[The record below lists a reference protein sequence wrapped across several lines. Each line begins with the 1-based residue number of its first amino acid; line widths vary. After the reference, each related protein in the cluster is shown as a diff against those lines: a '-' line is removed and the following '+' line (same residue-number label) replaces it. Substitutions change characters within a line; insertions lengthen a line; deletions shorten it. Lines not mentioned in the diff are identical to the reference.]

1 MKTQEKNVAV
11 AAGKG
16 AGTTGKGAQ
25 RLKPERVQDGLAA
38 RRTIERLKVKE
49 RLDGLPG
56 WELSPN
62 LREIRRVRRFG
73 DPQGT
78 AAYAA
83 FAVQL
88 AAARRQPLAIVVAAG
103 QLALTLHARPNPP
116 LSGLLL
122 DLAAELG

>member
-1 MKTQEKNVAV
+1 MKTQEKSVTV
-11 AAGKG
+11 V
-16 AGTTGKGAQ
+16 TPQ

-38 RRTIERLKVKE
+38 RRTIEHLKVKE

-62 LREIRRVRRFG
+62 HRAIQRVRRFG

-78 AAYAA
+78 AAYVA

-88 AAARRQPLAIVVAAG
+88 AAARRQPLAMVVASG
-103 QLALTLHARPNPP
+103 QLALTLHARSNHP